1 MKNEEE
7 KINEIGRGRGKR
19 CRMIAKTSI
28 IMYKKR
34 KRAVL
39 VEVLDKVIVKIQ
51 FS

>member
-1 MKNEEE
+1 
-7 KINEIGRGRGKR
+7 
-19 CRMIAKTSI
+19 MIAKTSI

-39 VEVLDKVIVKIQ
+39 VEEVLDKLIVKIQ

>member
-7 KINEIGRGRGKR
+7 KIKEEGRGRGKKR
-19 CRMIAKTSI
+19 RMIAKTRI